1 MSAWCFVYSQVE
13 KLKEQEHNK
22 EMWTIVG
29 DNPDFPKRIQ
39 ELQKKADDPL
49 DVCDSSCHLEPDSKK
64 SKLDLDTKNDV
75 NPMNTCTSDRN
86 CDNPSGGSARGIQ
99 WLTMDGKPQPPFQ
112 WEKWFPSESCPQCRK
127 QYLDPKPNQL
137 KLYLHALSYKV
148 SSLSHVPVLEF
159 AEYFDHH
166 LL

>member
-1 MSAWCFVYSQVE
+1 
-13 KLKEQEHNK
+13 
-22 EMWTIVG
+22 MWTIVG

-49 DVCDSSCHLEPDSKK
+49 DVCDSSCYLEPDSKK
-64 SKLDLDTKNDV
+64 SKLDLDTKSDV
-75 NPMNTCTSDRN
+75 NPTNTCTSDRN
-86 CDNPSGGSARGIQ
+86 CDNPSGGHARGDQ

-148 SSLSHVPVLEF
+148 SSLSHVPVLVF

-166 LL
+166 LLESCIQSDLESVFI